1 MSVLSV
7 CTVRAS
13 ELSIHFFLHSTNL
26 PPPLLLFSLPKL
38 DSVSG
43 NGLSP
48 TVVGAIAGALTGIFV
63 LCVAALA
70 FFFCIRN
77 KSVKRLTVFT
87 SEEDDLRASGD
98 TDVIPRCAE
107 DVYEYPS
114 SEIPHGR

>member
-13 ELSIHFFLHSTNL
+13 ATIYLPFLHSFIHL
-26 PPPLLLFSLPKL
+26 IYLLFFSLPNI